1 MRLRTVVSRLTPPRL
16 RRASGTLTLL
26 AATCLANAAM
36 AQTSCPSADWPLYQD
51 FLQRFVQPDGRVVDH
66 SVPQLHTT
74 SEGQSYGMF
83 FALVARDPDMFERL
97 WRWSVANL
105 AGGDISAR
113 LPAWQ
118 WGKREDGTWGVLD
131 PNAASDADMWF
142 AYVLLEAGRVWNRPD
157 YIADARALLKRIGQD
172 EVVDIPGLGPM
183 MLPAP
188 IGFALPDQQWRLN
201 PSYLPVPLMRRL
213 AAEDKQT
220 RWNDVATSTLRMLRE
235 SAPKGFVAD
244 WVGYKSLDGKTGSFV
259 VDAVKGDDGS
269 YDAIRTYMWAG
280 MTPSGDALAK
290 PALAALS
297 GMQAAAHASPL
308 PPEHVAVST
317 GVTRGTGPV
326 GFSAALLPYYEALG
340 QTALRDVQSSRVAT
354 AFAPGNP
361 TPPPYYDY
369 VLGLFGTG
377 WSEQRYRFLTS
388 GTLQLRWEKA
398 CPRATAR

>member
-1 MRLRTVVSRLTPPRL
+1 MPLRTVVSRLTPPRL
-16 RRASGTLTLL
+16 RRAGGALTLL
-26 AATCLANAAM
+26 AATCLATSAM
-36 AQTSCPSADWPLYQD
+36 AQTSCPAADWPLYQD

-66 SVPQLHTT
+66 SVPQRHTT

-83 FALVARDPDMFERL
+83 FALVARDPDMFERF

-118 WGKREDGTWGVLD
+118 WGKRDDGTWGVLD

-142 AYVLLEAGRVWNRPD
+142 AYVLLEAGRVWKRPD
-157 YIADARALLKRIGQD
+157 YIADAHVLLKRIGRD
-172 EVVDIPGLGPM
+172 EVVAIPGLGPM

-188 IGFALPDQQWRLN
+188 IGFALPGRLWRLN

-220 RWNDVATSTLRMLRE
+220 RWHDVAAGTLRMVRE

-244 WVGYKSLDGKTGSFV
+244 WVGYKSVDDKTGSFV

-290 PALAALS
+290 PLLTALS
-297 GMQAAAHASPL
+297 GMQAAAETSPL

-340 QTALRDVQSSRVAT
+340 QTGLRDAQSSRVAA

-361 TPPPYYDY
+361 SPPPYYDY

-377 WSEQRYRFLTS
+377 WSEQRFRFLAS

-398 CPRATAR
+398 CPRANAR